1 MPPLT
6 RRRRRRRLERLLERR
21 RLERERERRRLRRR
35 WERERE
41 RERRRRERERERR
54 LERERERRLE
64 RERRRLRRPPRSL
77 NVFGT
82 EDIYIKHIF
91 FFIKLIKT
99 MVSMYPNTQAEAYI
113 VKDGVFTPCPQP
125 MPCASNC
132 PPCMDPGHDSF
143 VTSLKKLG
151 YEQFAEIVILSG
163 LKDLDCKGITVFVP
177 TEGCIKFADGEKCD
191 KLTAV
196 NIVKASSMKGIIP
209 SEVLGQRIEAKYP
222 SLCRAQPLLI
232 RCTPNSIHVNGVAV
246 CKTNKKN
253 NKTCVHE
260 ITQMM
265 STKCI
270 C

>member
-1 MPPLT
+1 
-6 RRRRRRRLERLLERR
+6 
-21 RLERERERRRLRRR
+21 
-35 WERERE
+35 
-41 RERRRRERERERR
+41 
-54 LERERERRLE
+54 
-64 RERRRLRRPPRSL
+64 
-77 NVFGT
+77 
-82 EDIYIKHIF
+82 
-91 FFIKLIKT
+91 
-99 MVSMYPNTQAEAYI
+99 MYPNTQANAYI
-113 VKDGVFTPCPQP
+113 VENGVFTPCPQP

-151 YEQFAEIVILSG
+151 YNQFADIVILSG

-177 TEGCIKFADGEKCD
+177 SEGCIKFADGEECD

-222 SLCRAQPLLI
+222 SLCRAQPLEI

-246 CKTNKKN
+246 CKTNKKD

-265 STKCI
+265 TTKCI